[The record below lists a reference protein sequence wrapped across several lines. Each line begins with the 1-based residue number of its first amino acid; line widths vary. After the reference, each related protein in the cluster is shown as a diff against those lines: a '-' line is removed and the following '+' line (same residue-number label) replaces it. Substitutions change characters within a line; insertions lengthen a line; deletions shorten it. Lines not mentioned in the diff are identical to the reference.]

1 MVSMFDKGNIKW
13 CIYEITHLEIT
24 YVSVKCKSLQ
34 GESSKASSLSTYY
47 PRCVHGRNEQNNE
60 N

>member
-13 CIYEITHLEIT
+13 CIYEITHFEIT
-24 YVSVKCKSLQ
+24 YVSVKCKPLQ

-47 PRCVHGRNEQNNE
+47 LRCVHG
-60 N
+60 